1 MWQRYSRES
10 ERSVRIR
17 RAGNVPEIA
26 LATRCCACTAHGGGG
41 GGGEGEGGRGCT
53 INVNI
58 EWCGK
63 WAANWMQFKHL
74 NLDRERDKRVSLL
87 QLCFFGGHPATARW
101 WRQVRGRP
109 RCICNMCVQ
118 TPSASS
124 ALSPP
129 PSSLAASVNDHEL
142 RQSRSLCRSCSHDLM
157 HYA

>member
-1 MWQRYSRES
+1 MAKIQSRVGE
-10 ERSVRIR
+10 ECANKARRKCAWNRI
-17 RAGNVPEIA
+17 GNTM
-26 LATRCCACTAHGGGG
+26 LRLQCTWRGRGGGPA
-41 GGGEGEGGRGCT
+41 

>member
-1 MWQRYSRES
+1 MAKIQSRVGE
-10 ERSVRIR
+10 ECANKARRKCAWNRI
-17 RAGNVPEIA
+17 GNTM
-26 LATRCCACTAHGGGG
+26 LRLHCTWRGR
-41 GGGEGEGGRGCT
+41 GRGCT

-74 NLDRERDKRVSLL
+74 SLERVRDKRVSLL